1 MVERGAMLVAISA
14 VHGRHALTRAWAEHT
29 ASVGF
34 SAVVVCITGDEERLT
49 TQGIQADT
57 LACLYAHE
65 FEVVVRPNDPLSG
78 KFNAA
83 LEAALRIGATRIMIL
98 PSDDFVSAQ
107 WVMAARESE
116 EDYMYPHTLA
126 TVDSETQATY
136 KITKLSFG
144 TLKYGAGR
152 VVSRKVIEKLG
163 GRLWPE
169 NLNRGLDGASH
180 AAITRAGFP
189 VKVVETEGIPITDVK
204 TKENLWPF
212 QTWQTSGRP
221 CTIDE
226 ALHMCS
232 PSVRAQ
238 IDALK
243 Q

>member
-1 MVERGAMLVAISA
+1 MLVAVSA
-14 VHGRHALTRAWAEHT
+14 CHGRHALTRSWAEHT
-29 ASVGF
+29 KSLGF
-34 SAVVVCITGDEERLT
+34 DLIVLSITKDEENRPLLS
-49 TQGIQADT
+49 
-57 LACLYAHE
+57 LAKTGALLP
-65 FEVVVRPNDPLSG
+65 VLMPNDPLSG

-83 LEAALRIGATRIMIL
+83 MRYAMELGATRIMIL
-98 PSDDFVSAQ
+98 PSDDFASPA

-152 VVSRKVIEKLG
+152 VVSRRVIEKLG